1 MEDLIQK
8 SVANSNI
15 LARQAGIEIKLREV
29 VSELPTIWADQDR
42 LMEVMNNLL
51 SNAIKYSHSGS
62 TVQVG
67 AEILDGEK
75 PIIKVFVRDNGRG
88 ISAQDKEKLFHKFA
102 RIEENG
108 GKRTVGTCLGLVICK
123 EIIGHHGGRIWVD
136 SELGQGST
144 FSFTLPI
151 KR

>member
-1 MEDLIQK
+1 
-8 SVANSNI
+8 
-15 LARQAGIEIKLREV
+15 
-29 VSELPTIWADQDR
+29 
-42 LMEVMNNLL
+42 MEVMNNLL

-67 AEILDGEK
+67 AEILDAEE

-108 GKRTVGTCLGLVICK
+108 GKRTVGTGLGLVICK
-123 EIIGHHGGRIWVD
+123 EIIEHHGGRIWVD

-151 KR
+151 KTAVSSRQ